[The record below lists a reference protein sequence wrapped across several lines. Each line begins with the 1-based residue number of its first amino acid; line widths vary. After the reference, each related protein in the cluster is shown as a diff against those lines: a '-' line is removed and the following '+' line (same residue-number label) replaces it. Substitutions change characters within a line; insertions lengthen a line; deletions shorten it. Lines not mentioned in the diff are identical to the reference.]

1 MKELLEDEEH
11 MDAVFLVHPADDSA
25 IKKKITN
32 RIKTEE
38 EEDGMDVEHNHKSN
52 DKNNMI
58 EIRAHVSV
66 LTARADYFKSFF
78 RNIKS
83 ISNDKPKSKVS
94 KSENN
99 NNNPEDEEIISYI
112 PVEPLFQ
119 ERHIRYILEFIYTN
133 RIAEIRSIATDDL
146 LSILHLSDQWS
157 LRDLK
162 RLVEHALIRDHMRVA
177 TVARLYGATE
187 DFNAK
192 RLSKA
197 CIEFIMANLRQLA
210 GNPAF
215 EEEMKNYPNLCSTLV
230 CLLLVCC
237 LPFSLLQCLILFNDY
252 SSFLIRSARTE
263 SCRRPYPG
271 RTRVPEAAHQRLTQQ
286 RWGNSLVRSCCL
298 SLVTRARFG

>member
-25 IKKKITN
+25 TKKKTTN
-32 RIKTEE
+32 RIKAEE
-38 EEDGMDVEHNHKSN
+38 DEDGMDVEHNHGKSN
-52 DKNNMI
+52 DNDMI

-83 ISNDKPKSKVS
+83 ISNDKPKSKAS

-99 NNNPEDEEIISYI
+99 TNNNPEDEEIISYI

-230 CLLLVCC
+230 CLLLVACVSR
-237 LPFSLLQCLILFNDY
+237 FLQFLILFSISLY
-252 SSFLIRSARTE
+252 LIRSARPE
-263 SCRRPYPG
+263 SCR
-271 RTRVPEAAHQRLTQQ
+271 
-286 RWGNSLVRSCCL
+286 
-298 SLVTRARFG
+298 